1 MTASKYSNP
10 TRKPVLN
17 VTGTKKQQKITAS
30 GQLGPVRLTQDY
42 AKGKEGRSSFLFNKT
57 KAELN
62 VPVGQANLQLHGSR
76 ATGRNKFDTS
86 AGMMS
91 KYGKYGIPDVE
102 ERTTNKV
109 NSAGGKF
116 TFPVGAA
123 KVALFGN
130 KTITK
135 GDSSRDFG
143 SLQDSFK
150 KVEEQAGINLG
161 FKLNEK
167 SRLGMD
173 INKEWFNG
181 QKTNQNMELDYSTEV
196 LGGQLHIT
204 AGKKKSGKMKEK
216 AFTLKYDINF

>member
-10 TRKPVLN
+10 TRKPVLE
-17 VTGTKKQQKITAS
+17 VKATKKQQKITAS

-76 ATGRNKFDTS
+76 ATGRNKLNTS
-86 AGMMS
+86 ADMMS
-91 KYGKYGIPDVE
+91 KYGKYGIPNVE
-102 ERTTNKV
+102 ERQITKISN
-109 NSAGGKF
+109 AGGKF

-135 GDSSRDFG
+135 GNESFDFG
-143 SLQDSFK
+143 GIQNSFK
-150 KVEEQAGINLG
+150 QIEE
-161 FKLNEK
+161 K
-167 SRLGMD
+167 
-173 INKEWFNG
+173 
-181 QKTNQNMELDYSTEV
+181 
-196 LGGQLHIT
+196 
-204 AGKKKSGKMKEK
+204 
-216 AFTLKYDINF
+216 

>member
-10 TRKPVLN
+10 TRKPVLE
-17 VTGTKKQQKITAS
+17 VKATKKQQKITAS
-30 GQLGPVRLTQDY
+30 GQLGSVRLTQDY
-42 AKGKEGRSSFLFNKT
+42 AKGKEDRSSFLFNKT

-62 VPVGQANLQLHGSR
+62 VPVGQANVQLYGSK
-76 ATGRNKFDTS
+76 ATGRNKLNTS
-86 AGMMS
+86 ADMMS
-91 KYGKYGIPDVE
+91 KYGKYGIPNVE
-102 ERTTNKV
+102 ERTSNKV
-109 NSAGGKF
+109 SSAGGKF

-135 GDSSRDFG
+135 GNESFDFG
-143 SLQDSFK
+143 GIQNSFK
-150 KVEEQAGINLG
+150 QVEKQVGANLG

-173 INKEWFNG
+173 ISREWFNG
-181 QKTNQNMELDYSTEV
+181 QKTNESKELDYSTEV

-204 AGKKKSGKMKEK
+204 AGVIKNGQMKEK
-216 AFTLKYDINF
+216 AFKLKYNINF

>member
-10 TRKPVLN
+10 TRKPVLK
-17 VTGTKKQQKITAS
+17 VTGNKKQKKITAS

-76 ATGRNKFDTS
+76 ATGRNKLNTS
-86 AGMMS
+86 ADMMS
-91 KYGKYGIPDVE
+91 KYGKYGIPNVE
-102 ERTTNKV
+102 KRQTKKISNV
-109 NSAGGKF
+109 GGKF
-116 TFPVGAA
+116 TFPIGAA

-135 GDSSRDFG
+135 GNESFDFG
-143 SLQDSFK
+143 GIQNSFK
-150 KVEEQAGINLG
+150 QIEEQAGVNLG

-167 SRLGMD
+167 SRVGID

-181 QKTNQNMELDYSTEV
+181 QKTNENMELDYSTEV

-204 AGKKKSGKMKEK
+204 AGRKKNGQIKEK
-216 AFTLKYDINF
+216 AFRLKYDINF